1 MHLKNSLLNMKKIV
15 VRWHFTNYGFLAFS
29 RFQNLMMGNKSCRNY
44 KLFFI
49 SSTIVSSKL
58 MMMPLNTSL
67 LEFDILKKIIR
78 VEYSFS
84 NTRILQELYSTHTQK
99 FFLRWEF
106 GRHTLAFI
114 VVYCSKNSYFL
125 RDTFKLLVKW
135 EIPAF

>member
-15 VRWHFTNYGFLAFS
+15 VRWHFTNYGFLAFY
-29 RFQNLMMGNKSCRNY
+29 RFKNLMMGNKSCRNY

-106 GRHTLAFI
+106 WQTHPRI
-114 VVYCSKNSYFL
+114 YCCVL
-125 RDTFKLLVKW
+125 QQKLLLSERSLNFW
-135 EIPAF
+135 